1 MTPPRDSRFRA
12 ACQIRVRYAD
22 TDAMGV
28 VYYANYLAFFESARV
43 EYIRAIGCS
52 YRAMEESGV
61 VAAVT
66 EAHCKYVAPARF
78 DDLLT
83 IYVRIERLRKVSMSF
98 SYEVWR
104 DEDSSLLTEGTTSH
118 ACLNRQTLRPMAL
131 PEAFRSAVLSYEGS
145 EVAQ

>member
-1 MTPPRDSRFRA
+1 
-12 ACQIRVRYAD
+12 
-22 TDAMGV
+22 MGV

-52 YRAMEESGV
+52 YREMEESGI

-66 EAHCKYVAPARF
+66 EAHCKYLAPARF

-104 DEDSSLLTEGTTSH
+104 DEDSSLLTKGNTSH

-131 PEAFRSAVLSYEGS
+131 PEVFRSAVLSYEGS

>member
-1 MTPPRDSRFRA
+1 VKPARDSRYRA
-12 ACQIRVRYAD
+12 ACQVRVRYAD

-28 VYYANYLAFFESARV
+28 VYYANYLAYFEAARV
-43 EYIRAIGCS
+43 EYIREIGCS
-52 YRAMEESGV
+52 YREMEESGV

-83 IYVRIERLRKVSMSF
+83 VHVRIERMRKASMSF

-104 DEDSSLLTEGTTSH
+104 EADGQLIAEGSTSH
-118 ACLNRQTLRPMAL
+118 ACLNRASLRPTSLPSVFREAVL
-131 PEAFRSAVLSYEGS
+131 AFEGPEAAR
-145 EVAQ
+145 

>member
-1 MTPPRDSRFRA
+1 VTGPRDAHHRT
-12 ACQIRVRYAD
+12 ACQVRVRYGD

-28 VYYANYLAFFESARV
+28 VYYANYLAYFEAARV
-43 EYIRAIGCS
+43 EYIREIGCS

-66 EAHCKYVAPARF
+66 EAHCRYISPARF

-83 IYVRIERLRKVSMSF
+83 IYVHIERMRKASMTF

-104 DEDSSLLTEGTTSH
+104 EDDAQIIAEGSTSH
-118 ACLNRQTLRPMAL
+118 ACLDRQTLRPTSL
-131 PEAFRSAVLSYEGS
+131 PAQFRDAVLAYEGQ
-145 EVAQ
+145 EALG

>member
-1 MTPPRDSRFRA
+1 
-12 ACQIRVRYAD
+12 VRYAD

-66 EAHCKYVAPARF
+66 EAHCKYHAPARF
-78 DDLLT
+78 DDLLVV
-83 IYVRIERLRKVSMSF
+83 YVRIERLRKASMSF
-98 SYEVWR
+98 AYEVWC
-104 DEDSSLLTEGTTSH
+104 DENALLLTEGSTSH
-118 ACLNRQTLRPMAL
+118 ACLNRQTLRPTAL
-131 PEAFRSAVLSYEGS
+131 PEDFRSAVLNFEGH
-145 EVAQ
+145 EVVQ

>member
-1 MTPPRDSRFRA
+1 MTPPRDTRFRA
-12 ACQIRVRYAD
+12 ACQVRVRYAD

-52 YRAMEESGV
+52 YREMEESGM

-66 EAHCKYVAPARF
+66 EAHCKYLAPARF

-104 DEDSSLLTEGTTSH
+104 DEDSSLLTKGSTSH